1 MLKIDAPFWSTKHHI
16 LIADSYVMYTDVCG
30 CYSHALGEQLAMGD
44 IYIYLSMSLLI
55 TEKNVVYC

>member
-30 CYSHALGEQLAMGD
+30 CYSHALGEQLAMGY
-44 IYIYLSMSLLI
+44 IYISPCPCSLLRRM
-55 TEKNVVYC
+55 